1 MGVGRRVAAGH
12 VPMTCPG
19 LPDLLLVLL
28 VSALETPEGQGPT
41 VCLPAPSFQGSRQVP
56 PCGQLMWPQNLEAYA
71 RSAPPPPGPL
81 CPPGRA
87 VSQSSQPL

>member
-1 MGVGRRVAAGH
+1 MAAGH

-41 VCLPAPSFQGSRQVP
+41 VCPPAPQFPRQ
-56 PCGQLMWPQNLEAYA
+56 
-71 RSAPPPPGPL
+71 
-81 CPPGRA
+81 
-87 VSQSSQPL
+87 